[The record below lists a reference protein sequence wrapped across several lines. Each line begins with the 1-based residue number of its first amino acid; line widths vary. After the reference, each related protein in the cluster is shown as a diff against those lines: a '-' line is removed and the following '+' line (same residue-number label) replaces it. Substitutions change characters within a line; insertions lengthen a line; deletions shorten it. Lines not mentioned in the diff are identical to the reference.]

1 MISKNK
7 PQKGR
12 IGTAYHVEKAWKHK
26 KVNCQHYDQED
37 GSCYAK
43 SVILWQI
50 GYDICDKCKQKM
62 PLDDEEDDTSKV
74 KKTKKNKKTNRNRSK
89 VEIYKLDND
98 TEIEKRRRVRK
109 SSRSDEV
116 LKLANNYCELCGKH
130 ADCLDICVIDKN
142 KSLEDIDSIFNIV
155 AVCLECKSK
164 IKKNR
169 KQYLKKMKKIVDE
182 RLDKLV

>member
-12 IGTAYHVEKAWKHK
+12 IGTAYHVEKACKHK

-62 PLDDEEDDTSKV
+62 PLDDEEYDTSKV
-74 KKTKKNKKTNRNRSK
+74 KKTKKNKKTWLTPSFFIPFQTLHSLVYLEEREKARFQQLLALTM
-89 VEIYKLDND
+89 VE
-98 TEIEKRRRVRK
+98 RHPRMV
-109 SSRSDEV
+109 V
-116 LKLANNYCELCGKH
+116 H
-130 ADCLDICVIDKN
+130 
-142 KSLEDIDSIFNIV
+142 
-155 AVCLECKSK
+155 
-164 IKKNR
+164 
-169 KQYLKKMKKIVDE
+169 
-182 RLDKLV
+182 